1 MQRRQFSTGLALAL
15 STASPLTR
23 AATHGHAGAS
33 HDAPDS
39 PWRAIE
45 SAVGG
50 RLGVAVLDTA
60 TGRTVGQRL
69 DERFPMCSTF
79 KWLVASLVLQRVDA
93 GQEQL
98 ERRIRFGADALL
110 SNSSITEKHVGDEGM
125 TVGELCEAAVTVSD
139 NAAANLLLKSVG
151 GPAAITRHAR
161 GLGDTMTRL
170 DRIEPALNESR
181 PGDPRDTTTPRAMSV
196 ALRSA
201 LLGNALSPAGRAQ
214 LMQWMVATKT
224 GGERLRAG
232 MPAAWRVGDKTG
244 TGSRG
249 STNDV
254 AIVMP
259 PNRAAL
265 IVVAYL
271 TQTTASMDRRN
282 AALADVG
289 RAVAASIA

>member
-1 MQRRQFSTGLALAL
+1 MQRRQFSAGLALAFS
-15 STASPLTR
+15 STAPLVC
-23 AATHGHAGAS
+23 AAARGHAGAG

-39 PWRAIE
+39 RWRGIE

-60 TGRTVGQRL
+60 TGRTEGQRL

-110 SNSSITEKHVGDEGM
+110 SNSGITEKHVGDEGM

-161 GLGDTMTRL
+161 SLGDTKTRL

-196 ALRSA
+196 ALHSA
-201 LLGNALSPAGRAQ
+201 LLGHALSPAGRAQ

-259 PNRAAL
+259 PNRVPL

-271 TQTTASMDRRN
+271 TQTSASMDRRN

-289 RAVAASIA
+289 RAVAASMA

>member
-1 MQRRQFSTGLALAL
+1 MQRRQFNAGLALAFS
-15 STASPLTR
+15 STSPLVR
-23 AATHGHAGAS
+23 AAARGHAGAG

-39 PWRAIE
+39 RWRAIE

-60 TGRTVGQRL
+60 TGRTEGQRL

-98 ERRIRFGADALL
+98 ARRIRFGADALL
-110 SNSSITEKHVGDEGM
+110 SNSGITEKHVGDEGM

-161 GLGDTMTRL
+161 SLGDTKTRL

-201 LLGNALSPAGRAQ
+201 LLSNALSPAGRAQ

-259 PNRAAL
+259 PNRAPL

-271 TQTTASMDRRN
+271 TQTSASMDRRN

>member
-1 MQRRQFSTGLALAL
+1 MQRRQFSAGLALAL
-15 STASPLTR
+15 SSTSPVVL
-23 AATHGHAGAS
+23 AATRGQAS
-33 HDAPDS
+33 ARHDAPDS

-60 TGRTVGQRL
+60 TGRTEGLRL

-98 ERRIRFGADALL
+98 DRRIRYGADVLL
-110 SNSSITEKHVGDEGM
+110 SNSGITEKHVGDEGM

-139 NAAANLLLKSVG
+139 NAAANLLLKSIG
-151 GPAAITRHAR
+151 GPAAVTRHAR
-161 GLGDTMTRL
+161 GLGDTKTRL
-170 DRIEPALNESR
+170 DRIEPALNEGR

-224 GGERLRAG
+224 GNDRLRAG
-232 MPAAWRVGDKTG
+232 LPASWRVGDKTG
-244 TGSRG
+244 TGNRG

-254 AIVMP
+254 GIVMP
-259 PNRAAL
+259 PNRAPL

-271 TQTTASMDRRN
+271 TQTSASMDRRN
-282 AALADVG
+282 AALAEVG
-289 RAVAASIA
+289 RAVAASVA

>member
-244 TGSRG
+244 TGNRG